1 MEHFFLKNPPVI
13 CDDPRAAL
21 KIRKERFGR

>member
-1 MEHFFLKNPPVI
+1 MEHFFVKNPLVT
-13 CDDPRAAL
+13 CNNPRAAL